1 MRKRYT
7 FLKNISLL
15 ICLCLFVCSC
25 NNVAHTDKATKP
37 TIKYN
42 KPANIMSESDYIKR
56 VEEFCAYKTFS
67 TADDAY
73 LKKVDALG
81 DDLRDMIIYN
91 EDEIEIKGTKYYV
104 SNNGDDK
111 NDGLTP
117 ETAWATLDK
126 VNVYIFKTGDA
137 VLFERGGFWRGNIK
151 AQSGVTYSAY
161 GKGYKPRI
169 SLSIDADTNKWQ
181 KTDKKNIWVYDSPIL
196 KSVGLVLINEGEH
209 CGELKRESIENL
221 KQNFDFLHATTA
233 SGLKGKECNGRIYM
247 YYDGN
252 NPSEDFWSIELSIST
267 SIISIPSGTHDVT
280 LHNLELRHG
289 QDFFFCGNT
298 KNITMK
304 YCSVYWTGGQQDDS
318 GLRYG
323 GGGGCWHSCDT
334 MIFEHC
340 YFYQQFDSGVTPQY
354 DWNDADPCIY
364 KNFSTTACL
373 FEYCEYPFEYF
384 LTQHTSRDEKYI
396 DTYFGYNFVRKTGYG
411 FGDKPTQSACVKSW
425 SAPNPQENFLIE
437 KNIFDRPYVRL
448 LDMGAKTQDGEFDF
462 KLLPKMN
469 NNVYITVKNRGAIR
483 LNEQRFRFNEKGYA
497 ELEKIGFETNAVYM
511 FCEKY

>member
-1 MRKRYT
+1 MRKGYT

-56 VEEFCAYKTFS
+56 VKEFCAYKTFS
-67 TADDAY
+67 TADDAF

-81 DDLRDMIIYN
+81 DDLRDMITYN
-91 EDEIEIKGTKYYV
+91 QDEIKITGTKYYV
-104 SNNGDDK
+104 SNDGNDK
-111 NDGLTP
+111 NDGRTP
-117 ETAWATLDK
+117 KTAWATLEK
-126 VNVYIFKTGDA
+126 VSSADLKEGDA
-137 VLFERGGFWRGNIK
+137 VLFNRGDFFRGQIV
-151 AQSGVTYSAY
+151 AQNGVTYSAY
-161 GKGYKPRI
+161 GEGYKPQI
-169 SLSIDADTNKWQ
+169 SYSLDGLTYAEWVETETPNVWKL
-181 KTDKKNIWVYDSPIL
+181 DKPIPNEDI
-196 KSVGLVLINEGEH
+196 GLIVFNLGESYAEKKMSMA
-209 CGELKRESIENL
+209 ELKT
-221 KQNFDFLHATTA
+221 NFDFCHYNSNLAE
-233 SGLKGKECNGRIYM
+233 KKPDNRIYM
-247 YYDGN
+247 YCDNGN
-252 NPSEDFWSIELSIST
+252 PADLFWSIEINRQHSVVDIKAGQKD
-267 SIISIPSGTHDVT
+267 IT
-280 LHNLELRHG
+280 LHNLELR
-289 QDFFFCGNT
+289 
-298 KNITMK
+298 
-304 YCSVYWTGGQQDDS
+304 
-318 GLRYG
+318 G
-323 GGGGCWHSCDT
+323 GGMGFFKSYLSNIKSIYCTFAWSGGFYDGSCRLGGGAGCWHSCDT

-354 DWNDADPCIY
+354 SMTDKDPCIY
-364 KNFSTTACL
+364 KNFRTTSCL

-384 LTQHTSRDEKYI
+384 LAQKTSEGEKYI

-511 FCEKY
+511 FCKKY

>member
-104 SNNGDDK
+104 SNDGNDK

-117 ETAWATLDK
+117 KTAWATLEK
-126 VNVYIFKTGDA
+126 VNSVNYEKGDA
-137 VLFERGGFWRGNIK
+137 VLFNRGDFFEGRIIAK
-151 AQSGVTYSAY
+151 SGVTYSAY
-161 GKGYKPRI
+161 GKGFKPQI
-169 SLSIDADTNKWQ
+169 SYSFNGLTYGEWV
-181 KTDKKNIWVYDSPIL
+181 KTDKENIWKLDFPVINDDIGLLVFNMGEAYGEKKMSRAAL
-196 KSVGLVLINEGEH
+196 KT
-209 CGELKRESIENL
+209 NL
-221 KQNFDFLHATTA
+221 DFTHSNSNAA
-233 SGLKGKECNGRIYM
+233 KGKELDNRIYL
-247 YYDGN
+247 YYDKGN
-252 NPSEDFWSIELSIST
+252 PAELFYSIEMSRGGHVVYMGN
-267 SIISIPSGTHDVT
+267 GTNNVT
-280 LHNLELRHG
+280 LHNLEIRCG
-289 QDFFFCGNT
+289 DVGFFPNYSS
-298 KNITMK
+298 NIK
-304 YCSVYWTGGQQDDS
+304 VSYCTFAWTGG
-318 GLRYG
+318 LYKENCRLG
-323 GGGGCWHSCDT
+323 GGAGCWHSCDN

-364 KNFSTTACL
+364 KNFRTTACL

-511 FCEKY
+511 FCDKY